1 MDESQRTRPHR
12 ISTAVEIQRISL
24 TVTRGPN
31 VGKHLRAEAGATVT
45 VGSADDNDLALDDPT
60 VSRYHLELTATAE
73 GVRVRDLGSLN
84 GTFSG
89 ATRLRD
95 ATVAAGAQLRVGD
108 TVFVVSAATEAQTEE
123 PPLAIPGLVFQS
135 APMHRVA
142 RAIRRLA
149 AFGGSVLVEG
159 ETGTGKELVA
169 RALHSEGPRNKG
181 PFVVVDC
188 GALPGNLV
196 ESELF
201 GHERGAFTGAAQ
213 RHPGAFER
221 AHGGTLFLDEIG
233 ELPPHV
239 QPALLGVL
247 QRKELRR
254 VGGTKEVAVDVHVVS
269 ATHRDLRAEVNRG
282 TFRADLYYR
291 IAAARIVVPPLRE
304 RRDDVVLLAEH
315 FAREVAGAEG
325 ALPAELLAA
334 LPQQHWSGNVRELR
348 NLVERTI
355 AEGAEGAG
363 GEPAW
368 PGDGDLGASS
378 PRAEAPPVERYRDA
392 RAQAIADFEQRYLKA
407 LIESV
412 DGNASEA
419 ARRARMDRPYLLSM
433 LKKYGLR

>member
-12 ISTAVEIQRISL
+12 LPAAVEIQRLSL
-24 TVTRGPN
+24 TVTRGPS

-45 VGSADDNDLALDDPT
+45 VGSAEDNDLSLDDPT
-60 VSRYHLELTATAE
+60 VSRYHLELVASGD
-73 GVRVRDLGSLN
+73 GVLVRDLGSLN
-84 GTFSG
+84 GTFLG

-108 TVFVVSAATEAQTEE
+108 TVFVVSAAAETQPSEAR
-123 PPLAIPGLVFQS
+123 LAIPGLVFQS
-135 APMHRVA
+135 AAMQRVA
-142 RAIRRLA
+142 QAIHRLA
-149 AFGGSVLVEG
+149 AFGGSVLVQG

-169 RALHSEGPRNKG
+169 RALHSESPRSKG

-213 RHPGAFER
+213 RHQGAFER

-233 ELPPHV
+233 ELPAHV

-254 VGGTKEVAVDVHVVS
+254 VGGAKEVAVDVHVVS

-304 RRDDVVLLAEH
+304 RREDVLLLAEH
-315 FAREVAGAEG
+315 FAREITGSEG
-325 ALPAELLAA
+325 ALSAEALAV

-355 AEGAEGAG
+355 AEGTG
-363 GEPAW
+363 GEPGW
-368 PGDGDLGASS
+368 PDAGEPSAPLTEA
-378 PRAEAPPVERYRDA
+378 AAPPAERYRDA
-392 RAQAIADFEQRYLKA
+392 RAHAVADFERRYLTA
-407 LIESV
+407 LIEAAG
-412 DGNASEA
+412 GNASEA
-419 ARRARMDRPYLLSM
+419 ARRAQMDRPYLLSL

>member
-1 MDESQRTRPHR
+1 MDESQRTRPHTR
-12 ISTAVEIQRISL
+12 PATVEIQRLSL
-24 TVTRGPN
+24 TVTRGPS

-45 VGSADDNDLALDDPT
+45 VGSAEDNDLALDDPT
-60 VSRYHLELTATAE
+60 VSRYHLELQASGD
-73 GVRVRDLGSLN
+73 GVVVRDLGSLN
-84 GTFSG
+84 GTFLG

-108 TVFVVSAATEAQTEE
+108 TTFVVSAAAEAQSEE
-123 PPLAIPGLVFQS
+123 APLEIPGLVFKS
-135 APMHRVA
+135 ASMHRVA
-142 RAIRRLA
+142 QAIRRLA
-149 AFGGSVLVEG
+149 AFAGSVLVQG

-169 RALHSEGPRNKG
+169 RALHSESPRSKG
-181 PFVVVDC
+181 PFVVIDC

-213 RHPGAFER
+213 RHLGAFER

-233 ELPPHV
+233 ELPAHV

-247 QRKELRR
+247 QRKEVRR
-254 VGGTKEVAVDVHVVS
+254 VGGAKEVTVDVHVVS

-304 RRDDVVLLAEH
+304 RREDVLLLAEH
-315 FAREVAGAEG
+315 FAREITGG
-325 ALPAELLAA
+325 DGSALSPETLSA

-355 AEGAEGAG
+355 AEGTGEPGWLA
-363 GEPAW
+363 GEPA
-368 PGDGDLGASS
+368 
-378 PRAEAPPVERYRDA
+378 APSADAAAQPAERYRDA
-392 RAQAIADFEQRYLKA
+392 RAHAIGDFERRYLTA

-412 DGNASEA
+412 GGNASEA
-419 ARRARMDRPYLLSM
+419 ARRAQMDRPYLLSL

>member
-12 ISTAVEIQRISL
+12 LPAAVEIQRLSL
-24 TVTRGPN
+24 TVTRGPSI
-31 VGKHLRAEAGATVT
+31 GKHLRAEAGATVT
-45 VGSADDNDLALDDPT
+45 VGSAEDNDLALDDPT
-60 VSRYHLELTATAE
+60 VSRYHLELTASGD
-73 GVRVRDLGSLN
+73 GVLVRDLGSLN
-84 GTFSG
+84 GTFLG
-89 ATRLRD
+89 VTRLRD

-108 TVFVVSAATEAQTEE
+108 TVFVVSAAAETQPSEARLE
-123 PPLAIPGLVFQS
+123 IPGLVFQS
-135 APMHRVA
+135 AAMHRVA
-142 RAIRRLA
+142 QAIRRLA
-149 AFGGSVLVEG
+149 AFGGSVLVQG

-169 RALHSEGPRNKG
+169 RALHSESPRSKG

-213 RHPGAFER
+213 RHLGAFER

-233 ELPPHV
+233 ELPAHV

-254 VGGTKEVAVDVHVVS
+254 VGGAKGVCVAVHVVS

-282 TFRADLYYR
+282 AFRADLYYR

-304 RRDDVVLLAEH
+304 RREDVLLLAEH
-315 FAREVAGAEG
+315 FAREVTGSEG
-325 ALPAELLAA
+325 ALSAEALAM
-334 LPQQHWSGNVRELR
+334 LPDQHWSGNVRELR

-355 AEGAEGAG
+355 AEGTS
-363 GEPAW
+363 GEPGWLDDAT
-368 PGDGDLGASS
+368 PS
-378 PRAEAPPVERYRDA
+378 PAGAPPAPPPAERYRDA
-392 RAQAIADFEQRYLKA
+392 RAHAIAEFERRYLTT
-407 LIESV
+407 LIETAG
-412 DGNASEA
+412 GNASEA
-419 ARRARMDRPYLLSM
+419 ARRAQMDRPYLLSL